1 MKLLIFENQQCQL
14 ESLHFYKMLHLS
26 ATQISNIVTQN
37 KCKLLRHKGRYECLK
52 AYYVPNSVRYSVLLL
67 LKLSVV
73 KDLVFDPLQNN
84 TFVKQ
89 DKNQLRQK

>member
-37 KCKLLRHKGRYECLK
+37 KCKGRYECLK